1 MGLDI
6 VIPPMPRGDPGGMRE
21 LAGICR
27 AAAAG
32 QLGSLGED
40 ITALPKAMTFE
51 GRAANAFADRMQS
64 FGWRLGDAAT
74 ELQDAAGR
82 LESAAADVE
91 RQLAERE
98 AAIRRAAEAMGAGAA
113 QAQVAP

>member
-1 MGLDI
+1 MGQLESLGQSFTGEGQD
-6 VIPPMPRGDPGGMRE
+6 VARLTAATSRS
-21 LAGICR
+21 
-27 AAAAG
+27 AAA
-32 QLGSLGED
+32 QLGTLGED
-40 ITALPKAMTFE
+40 ITALPKTMTFE

-64 FGWRLGDAAT
+64 FGWQLGDAAT

-98 AAIRRAAEAMGAGAA
+98 AAIRRAAEAMGAAAA